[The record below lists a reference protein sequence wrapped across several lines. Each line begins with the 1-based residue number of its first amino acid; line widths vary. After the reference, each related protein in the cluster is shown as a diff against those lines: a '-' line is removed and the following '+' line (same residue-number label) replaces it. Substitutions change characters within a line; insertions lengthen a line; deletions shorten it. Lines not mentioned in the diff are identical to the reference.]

1 MGSERAAALA
11 ADFAAA
17 NEAALQFAGS
27 CSDADWNRRVPGED
41 WTVGVVLHHIAEGH
55 TNGLR
60 WLRSMASGEGV
71 SETAEDIDNANAAHA
86 VRAGTVGQVETAALL
101 AHNGALLEQALRSLT
116 DEELDCSAPFG
127 PAGDRKL
134 PTADLAAV
142 AARHTRGHLS
152 SAQSTIARV

>member
-71 SETAEDIDNANAAHA
+71 SETAEDIDNANAAA
-86 VRAGTVGQVETAALL
+86 
-101 AHNGALLEQALRSLT
+101 RSL
-116 DEELDCSAPFG
+116 PM
-127 PAGDRKL
+127 
-134 PTADLAAV
+134 
-142 AARHTRGHLS
+142 GHPRQ
-152 SAQSTIARV
+152 SAQIGHRPRPR